1 MQFIAK
7 ASYIRYS
14 PYKLRPLADVIRGKS
29 ASFALG
35 WLTTY
40 RNQRA
45 EALKKLVE
53 SVVANAKNSKNV
65 GIEELSVK
73 EVRVDQGPIFRY
85 FKPGA
90 QGRAMPQRKRLS
102 HISIIMESKNI
113 ANKEAARGTKG

>member
-102 HISIIMESKNI
+102 HISIIME
-113 ANKEAARGTKG
+113 